1 MVRILQFGSTGQLS
15 REMRARGGGSVTAL
29 SRADVDLAD
38 AAAVERAVLEAEA
51 DLVVNAAAYN
61 AVDKAESEE
70 ALAFAVNA
78 EAPGAMARAC
88 HAKGIPLI
96 HVSTDC
102 VFDGTKDG
110 AWTEEDVPNP
120 LGAYGRSKL
129 AGERAVLESGAA
141 AVALRTSWV
150 FSPYG
155 RNFLQIMLNL
165 GRTQPE
171 VRVVDDQYGKPTCA
185 GDMADFI
192 LAAAPRLAAREPN
205 LTGLFHFANPE
216 ATTRRG
222 FAEAIFEGAG
232 IETPIVPIPTSA
244 FPTPAP
250 RPLNAVL
257 DCGKLERAYGVR
269 LRSWREGLTEALAAM
284 KAETSA

>member
-1 MVRILQFGSTGQLS
+1 MVRILQFGATGQLA
-15 REMRARGGGSVTAL
+15 REMLARGGGQVTAL

-38 AAAVERAVLEAEA
+38 AAAVERAVAEADA

-61 AVDKAESEE
+61 AVDRAETEE
-70 ALAFAVNA
+70 ALALAVNA

-88 HAKGIPLI
+88 NAKGIPLI

-110 AWTEEDVPNP
+110 AWTEDDAPSP

-129 AGERAVLESGAA
+129 AGERAVLESGAE
-141 AVALRTSWV
+141 AVVLRTSWV

-165 GRTQPE
+165 GQSQPQ
-171 VRVVDDQYGKPTCA
+171 VRVVDDQHGKPTCA

-192 LAAAPRLAAREPN
+192 LAAAPRLMAREPN

-216 ATTRRG
+216 PTTRRG

-232 IETPIVPIPTSA
+232 VTTPIIPIPTSD

-257 DCGKLERAYGVR
+257 DCGKLEQAYGVR
-269 LRSWREGLTEALAAM
+269 LRSWREGLAETLAAM
-284 KAETSA
+284 RAETSA